1 MFPTQRSEL
10 RQVFS
15 DVSLALLLYTALVF
29 FLSNLFELPY
39 YLGLH
44 DIYYSDWYYYLS
56 TPVIIYPAGF
66 FAFGFC
72 LRHLPAPKLVP
83 QRDPGPQELVSGA
96 LVGLGVMYLANLF
109 TQYLLIQTETENAL
123 ESFMTQTP
131 IGYLILTTVILAPV
145 CEEYIFRCLLQD
157 RLLFLGDW
165 TALLISSLFF
175 GLFHTNLYQFFY
187 ATAVGL
193 VLGYIRIMTGKMGWN
208 ILLHMFINLFCGVL
222 PEYIYESDIASFA
235 VSLIVIGS
243 ICYAVGYLVQ
253 KRPWSALYP
262 GPIDAPRREK
272 VTACLTSPAFWICIA
287 LHLGLSVYYILPY

>member
-29 FLSNLFELPY
+29 FLSNLSELPY
-39 YLGLH
+39 YLGLY

-56 TPVIIYPAGF
+56 SPVIIYPAGF

-72 LRHLPAPKLVP
+72 LRHLPVPRLVP
-83 QRDPGPQELVSGA
+83 QQDPGLQELVSGA

-109 TQYLLIQTETENAL
+109 TQYLLIPTETENAV
-123 ESFMTQTP
+123 ESFMTETP
-131 IGYLILTTVILAPV
+131 IGYLVLTTVILAPI
-145 CEEYIFRCLLQD
+145 CEEYIFRRLLQD

-165 TALLISSLFF
+165 TALVISSLFF

-193 VLGYIRIMTGKMGWN
+193 VLGYIRIMTGKMRWN
-208 ILLHMFINLFCGVL
+208 ILLHLFINLFCGVL
-222 PEYIYESDIASFA
+222 PEYIYESEIGSSI
-235 VSLIVIGS
+235 VSLMVIWS
-243 ICYAVGYLVQ
+243 IFYAVRYLVQ
-253 KRPWSALYP
+253 KKPWRDLYP
-262 GPIDAPRREK
+262 GPTDTPGREK
-272 VTACLTSPAFWICIA
+272 VMACLTSPAFWICVA